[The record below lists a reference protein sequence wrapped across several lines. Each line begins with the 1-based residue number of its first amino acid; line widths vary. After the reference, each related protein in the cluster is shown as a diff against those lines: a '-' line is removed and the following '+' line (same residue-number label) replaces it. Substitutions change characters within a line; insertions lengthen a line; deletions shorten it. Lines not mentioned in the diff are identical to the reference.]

1 MMREHSE
8 QSGLFAALDCLAA
21 LAMTDFIAY
30 CGGEAESPTRKI
42 KK

>member
-8 QSGLFAALDCLAA
+8 QSGLFAALERFAA
-21 LAMTDFIAY
+21 LAMMDFIAY
-30 CGGEAESPTRKI
+30 CGGEAEYPTRTT